1 MALIDDLE
9 GLLGA
14 DAAAKLTPEMRSKLV
29 FGEQL
34 TNYYDGVVEEAPVRQ
49 PARAAQ
55 PNVVAD
61 PPPAAGLSAGLSD
74 IEAMFDRKLGNI
86 DERIKTQIETAVKPL
101 GQELFNNAVSVS
113 MRNTRE
119 LIHVENRHEKDF
131 GEALDET
138 KFNDFVNNAKTNG
151 RNFSTVRE
159 AYDAYTAPR
168 YTEKQIKDGVEEG
181 LRQRSSGQN
190 LPGSTPVASKGPV
203 SILMG
208 RKVDGSG
215 GNGPDTAVGRAAV
228 ALQARMDKAANE

>member
-9 GLLGA
+9 GILGTE
-14 DAAAKLTPEMRSKLV
+14 AAAKLTPELRSKLE

-34 TNYYDGVVEEAPVRQ
+34 TNYYDGVTEETPVRQ
-49 PARAAQ
+49 PARA
-55 PNVVAD
+55 VVTPTAVAT
-61 PPPAAGLSAGLSD
+61 PPAAGLAAGLSD

-119 LIHVENRHEKDF
+119 LIHVETRHEKDF
-131 GEALDET
+131 GEPLDEV
-138 KFNDFVNNAKTNG
+138 KFNDFVNTAKTNG
-151 RNFSTVRE
+151 RSFSTVRE
-159 AYDAYTAPR
+159 AYDAYTGPR

-190 LPGSTPVASKGPV
+190 LPGSTPVSAKGPV

-208 RKVDGSG
+208 RKVDGSNG
-215 GNGPDTAVGRAAV
+215 TGPDTAVGRAAQ
-228 ALQARMDKAANE
+228 ALQARLDKAANE